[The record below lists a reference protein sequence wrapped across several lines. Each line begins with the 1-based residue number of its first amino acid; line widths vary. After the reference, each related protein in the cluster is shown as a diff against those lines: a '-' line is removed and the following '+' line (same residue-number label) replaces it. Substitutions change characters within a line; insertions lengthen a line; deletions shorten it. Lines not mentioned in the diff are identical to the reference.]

1 MTHSH
6 TQQTINEALKPWKS
20 IFLPTKLS
28 DTVSSFMKGFLA
40 ICIVAS
46 ISLFSYSTLLTRPR
60 WLSHSDPTFI
70 HSDHTPKLGKVDTFI
85 HSNHAKK
92 LRKLDTFIQSDHAK
106 KLRKLGDQ
114 EQTKTNI
121 SHIMFCLSGSAKTW
135 NNRRHYTEQWWK
147 PNTTRGFVFLDKKP
161 NPNWLDN
168 TSPLYIVSEDTSRFK
183 YTSPYGSRSAV
194 RIARV
199 VKECFEMGL
208 ENVRWFVMG
217 DDDTVFFVENLVAVL
232 GKYDH
237 NEMYYVGG
245 NSESVEQ
252 DLIHSYS
259 MAYGGGGF
267 AVSYPLVAE
276 LVRILDGCV
285 DRYAALYGS
294 DQKIGGCM
302 SEIGVVVT
310 KELGFHQVDVRGDPY
325 GLLAAHPVA
334 PLVSLHHLDYVQA
347 LFPGLTQIDSLK
359 KLIQVYNL
367 DPGRILQQSFCYDLS
382 RNWSISVSWGYT
394 VQLYPTLVLAKEL
407 ETPFQTFVSW
417 RSWSQE
423 PFTFN
428 TRVMSSDPCERPVI
442 YFLDQVEEV
451 EMGQTRTT
459 YKRFLGE
466 SRKECGQEDYVPVLS
481 VEFVTVLAATFQPD
495 MWKKAPRRQCCETVN
510 STIDGVDGVVYV
522 RVRGCNR
529 WETVT
534 PP

>member
-1 MTHSH
+1 MYYVGGNSESVEQDLIH
-6 TQQTINEALKPWKS
+6 
-20 IFLPTKLS
+20 
-28 DTVSSFMKGFLA
+28 
-40 ICIVAS
+40 
-46 ISLFSYSTLLTRPR
+46 SYSMAYGGGGFAVSYPLAAELVRILDGCVDR
-60 WLSHSDPTFI
+60 YAALYGSDQKIGGCMSEIGVVVT
-70 HSDHTPKLGKVDTFI
+70 KELGFHQVCF
-85 HSNHAKK
+85 
-92 LRKLDTFIQSDHAK
+92 R
-106 KLRKLGDQ
+106 
-114 EQTKTNI
+114 
-121 SHIMFCLSGSAKTW
+121 
-135 NNRRHYTEQWWK
+135 
-147 PNTTRGFVFLDKKP
+147 V
-161 NPNWLDN
+161 N
-168 TSPLYIVSEDTSRFK
+168 TSP
-183 YTSPYGSRSAV
+183 PH
-194 RIARV
+194 
-199 VKECFEMGL
+199 
-208 ENVRWFVMG
+208 
-217 DDDTVFFVENLVAVL
+217 LVTVL

-267 AVSYPLVAE
+267 AVSYPLAAE

-359 KLIQVYNL
+359 KLIQAYNL

-451 EMGQTRTT
+451 KMGQTRTT

-495 MWKKAPRRQCCETVN
+495 MWKKVRKLSIPTHFNFIHEGIT
-510 STIDGVDGVVYV
+510 TI
-522 RVRGCNR
+522 
-529 WETVT
+529 
-534 PP
+534 